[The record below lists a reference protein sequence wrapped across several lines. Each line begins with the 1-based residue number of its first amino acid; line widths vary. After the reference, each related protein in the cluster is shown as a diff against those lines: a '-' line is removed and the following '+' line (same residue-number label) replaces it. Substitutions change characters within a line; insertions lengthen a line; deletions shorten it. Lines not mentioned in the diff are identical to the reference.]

1 MKTQVAQTSIQVYHD
16 PAVKAS
22 ISNQRQR
29 VASRVVYRTEKGH
42 PSCIASLYD
51 HFNQIGDKALSQKS
65 SVSRACNEIAG
76 LCETEGCIEVEGR
89 KYEFQE
95 VAPRKYS
102 GHMAKHFCLVLKQ
115 ETAGAGQLEMFG

>member
-1 MKTQVAQTSIQVYHD
+1 MLTNVAPTSIEAYHD
-16 PAVKAS
+16 PTVKAS

-29 VASRVVYRTEKGH
+29 VAARVIEQTKRGA

-51 HFNQIGDKALSQKS
+51 HFNKIGDKALSQKS

-89 KYEFQE
+89 KYQFQE
-95 VAPRKYS
+95 VAPRKYA
-102 GHMAKHFCLVLKQ
+102 GHMAKHFCLALVQ
-115 ETAGAGQLEMFG
+115 TEEAGRQVELF